1 MNTRF
6 AVAVHIV
13 TYLACRR
20 GEPAT
25 SEQVAESVGTHPAL
39 IRRLSGQLGRA
50 GLVRAQRGARG
61 GATLGRPAAGITLLD
76 VYRAVEE
83 DEPEVIRVHRT
94 ANPCCSVGQHIQAVL
109 GEKAGAI
116 ERAVGAEL
124 SRTTIA
130 DIVGAVEPAQV
141 EQRVHVSLG

>member
-20 GEPAT
+20 GAPAT
-25 SEQVAESVGTHPAL
+25 SDHVAESVGTHPAL
-39 IRRLSGQLGRA
+39 IRRLSAQLARA

-61 GATLGRPAAGITLLD
+61 GAVLGRPASEITLLD
-76 VYRAVEE
+76 VYRAVDE
-83 DEPEVIRVHRT
+83 DDLEVIRVHHT
-94 ANPCCSVGQHIQAVL
+94 ANPCCSVGRQMQAVL
-109 GEKAGAI
+109 EERAGAI
-116 ERAVGAEL
+116 ERAVEGEL

-130 DIVGAVEPAQV
+130 DIVGAVEPAHAALQV
-141 EQRVHVSLG
+141 HATLA